1 VGRQKSYRRIF
12 PADRALYLCIRLR
25 EFDLSE
31 VNPRS
36 SYFQSSR
43 EYESYDS
50 TGQTKLSFYRYEIIT
65 FNHFKMVNPDPRQ
78 QNSHQQNSLSTC
90 REVRFEAVQLS
101 VLFMKGL
108 SRQIHVGLIDV

>member
-1 VGRQKSYRRIF
+1 MIQQVKQN
-12 PADRALYLCIRLR
+12 YLFI
-25 EFDLSE
+25 
-31 VNPRS
+31 V
-36 SYFQSSR
+36 
-43 EYESYDS
+43 
-50 TGQTKLSFYRYEIIT
+50 TKLLLLIT
-65 FNHFKMVNPDPRQ
+65 SKMVNPDPRQ